1 MTDKPPANM
10 VTMIPAVMDA
20 LVQAFPGCA
29 ITLLVSPYNAPPG
42 AWTNYASTGSRPD
55 MIAYMKEIVA
65 RLEGRVI
72 EAPERPQ

>member
-29 ITLLVSPYNAPPG
+29 ITLLVAPYNAPEG
-42 AWTNYASTGSRPD
+42 SRTNYASTGSRAD
-55 MIAYMKEIVA
+55 MIAGMKEIVA
-65 RLEGRVI
+65 RFEGRVI